1 MRKLLECAALSP
13 VGPCTWVKP
22 WVVGEGAGDGEAQ
35 AQGGELGGKS
45 GAGPGLGHSST
56 HAALPTRAPPS
67 HWLGSAAGPAS
78 ASSRVLWLA
87 APPGGESVLL
97 LASSLLP
104 LSSAKLLR
112 WNGIGM
118 GN

>member
-1 MRKLLECAALSP
+1 MGRAA
-13 VGPCTWVKP
+13 
-22 WVVGEGAGDGEAQ
+22 
-35 AQGGELGGKS
+35 GKS
-45 GAGPGLGHSST
+45 GAGPGLGHGST
-56 HAALPTRAPPS
+56 HTALPTRAPPS

-78 ASSRVLWLA
+78 GSSRVLWLA

>member
-1 MRKLLECAALSP
+1 MHMGKA
-13 VGPCTWVKP
+13 
-22 WVVGEGAGDGEAQ
+22 
-35 AQGGELGGKS
+35 LGGGGGAEMMMRHKHRRES
-45 GAGPGLGHSST
+45 WEGKVGAGPGRRHSST
-56 HAALPTRAPPS
+56 HTALPTRAPPS

-78 ASSRVLWLA
+78 GSSRVLWLA

-112 WNGIGM
+112 QNGI
-118 GN
+118 